1 RSFLSFPRHEY
12 FRRILCD
19 LLGRDME
26 NGELPGDMEMIGRM
40 VKDICYFNAKKYFG
54 FETSCTT

>member
-1 RSFLSFPRHEY
+1 
-12 FRRILCD
+12 
-19 LLGRDME
+19 ME